1 MPLKIT
7 PISTLVT
14 LDPDWRDVIQVPDSQ
29 LLFAVHDLV
38 LPRSLLEREQSEM
51 RLVPRARVGPHAS
64 DAVAERELVS
74 VEVGGDARVAAA
86 CGRQVLPR
94 SSSQQPIEL
103 LLSDTPSDA

>member
-38 LPRSLLEREQSEM
+38 LPRSLSEREQSEM

-64 DAVAERELVS
+64 DAVAERRAGER
-74 VEVGGDARVAAA
+74 GGRRRRTRGGCVRPAGAA
-86 CGRQVLPR
+86 PE
-94 SSSQQPIEL
+94 QQPIEL